1 MFRNNDISDGGR
13 AVLIV
18 PPTDDVVTL
27 AEAKQMLG
35 ISGTDQDVI
44 IQAAIYAAVDNLDAA
59 SGWLGRALR
68 AQTWELQLRSF
79 DDRRVKVAP
88 FNNPLAIPLP
98 YPPLLSIVSVKYF
111 NAAGVDQTLVLGT
124 GFRVLG
130 LGAPLERQAI
140 APVYNGAWPVARADD
155 AAVRIRFI
163 CGYDENQNVMP
174 RQLKSAVCLAV
185 RDLLP
190 LLQRDQMVM
199 EDRVEGVGSKRYQ
212 GNPEF
217 AAVTRRAIAGLLT
230 NLSVY

>member
-13 AVLIV
+13 PVLIV

-35 ISGTDQDVI
+35 ISGSDQDI
-44 IQAAIYAAVDNLDAA
+44 LIQAAIYAAVDNLDAA

-79 DDRRVKVAP
+79 NDRRPKVAP
-88 FNNPLAIPLP
+88 CDNPLAIPLP
-98 YPPLLSIVSVKYF
+98 YPPLLSIVSVKYLD
-111 NAAGVDQTLVLGT
+111 AAGADQTLALGT
-124 GFRVLG
+124 GYRILG

-140 APVYNGAWPVARADD
+140 APVYQGAWPVARVDD
-155 AAVRIRFI
+155 ASVRIRFI

-190 LLQRDQMVM
+190 LLQRDQTLL
-199 EDRVEGVGSKRYQ
+199 EERIEGIGTKRYQ
-212 GNPEF
+212 NNPEL
-217 AAVTRRAIAGLLT
+217 AAVTRSAIAGLLA